1 MNRRALTEGVMPFKT
16 EYLSTGGIRTW
27 ELTPDGATEAVDR
40 AFRPTLYVRADHRH
54 GLGDVEEYLSS
65 HPVVSLVER
74 EHHRPGWREDTEEVL
89 RVDVDSLPA
98 VEEIASQVTRHGR
111 PGGYQCFNVDL
122 SPEFRYCLETDQD
135 PTPSRDLDVLR
146 LAALRE
152 KVAGVES
159 LTRVDVG
166 DDTIEGVPEMVATE
180 VAHRVQ
186 SRDPDVLRVS
196 SADLIP
202 RLFLAAPVDRDVYK
216 LGRKPD
222 YTKRAGESTYES
234 YGRVGH
240 SPARYSVPGRV
251 IVDESN
257 SFFLEEA
264 GLEGIIDLVER
275 SGKPLQEAA
284 WASIGNVLTAI
295 QIQYADDRDVLVPW
309 RSWRTERFK
318 TASQLEAADRGGFT
332 FEPDVGVHET
342 VHELDFSSLYP
353 NIIREHNISPETIR
367 CDCHPDREDVP
378 GLGYSIC
385 PDDGYLPEVLSPII
399 DDRTDIK
406 DELATTDDPDRV
418 EELEARS
425 AALKWI
431 LVSCFGYQGFS
442 NAKFGR
448 IEAHEAINAYA
459 REILLDAKEAFEEA
473 GYRVVHGIIDSI
485 WVQPREDVEQE
496 AVEEVARKVS
506 EAAGINLEHEGVYD
520 WVAFCPTVDGRD
532 GALTKYFGR
541 RESGEYKYR
550 GIECRQRSTP
560 AWIAD
565 LQRELIEVY
574 DETQSEEAVLARVLD
589 SIGELRSGRVDP
601 AQLAVR
607 NRVQKT
613 PAEYEHETRNVA
625 ALRQADEEVGG
636 IPAGEDV
643 EYVVVDDEK
652 SSRDRVELVS
662 EEPERYDKAFY
673 VELARRAAAGVLG
686 PFGYSED
693 DIHRNV
699 EDGRQAVFR
708 V

>member
-1 MNRRALTEGVMPFKT
+1 MVLTAEFLDDGAV
-16 EYLSTGGIRTW
+16 RHW
-27 ELTPDGATEAVDR
+27 ELTKQGATSSISR
-40 AFRPTLYVRADHRH
+40 IYSPRLYVRADDRH
-54 GLGDVEEYLSS
+54 ALGDIESYLED
-65 HPVVSLVER
+65 HPVVVSVDAR
-74 EHHRPGWREDTEEVL
+74 EFRPGWRDDYESVL
-89 RVDVDSLPA
+89 RVNVDQLHHLT
-98 VEEIASQVTRHGR
+98 EIAGQVTRYGR
-111 PGGYQCFNVDL
+111 PGGFQCYNVDF
-122 SPEFRYCLETDQD
+122 SREFRYCLETGLDAA
-135 PTPSRDLDVLR
+135 PSRELDVLQMEAPR
-146 LAALRE
+146 KQVNGVNALTE
-152 KVAGVES
+152 VA
-159 LTRVDVG
+159 VG
-166 DDTIEGVPEMVATE
+166 DTTFSGVPEVVATD
-180 VAHRVQ
+180 VSTRIRDV
-186 SRDPDVLRVS
+186 DPDVLQVS

-202 RLFLAAPVDRDVYK
+202 RLFEAAPTDEDAYQ
-216 LGRKPD
+216 LGRLPG
-222 YTKRAGESTYES
+222 YTKRAGASTYES
-234 YGRVGH
+234 YGQVGH
-240 SPARYSVPGRV
+240 SPARYSIPGRV
-251 IVDESN
+251 IVDKSN

-264 GLEGIIDLVER
+264 GLDGILDLVRR

-284 WASIGNVLTAI
+284 WASIGNILTAI
-295 QIQYADDRDVLVPW
+295 QIQYAAEQDVLVPW

-318 TASQLEAADRGGFT
+318 TATQLDAADRGGFT
-332 FEPDVGVHET
+332 FEPDVGVHEN

-367 CDCHPDREDVP
+367 CGCHPEREDVP

-385 PDDGYLPEVLSPII
+385 PEDGYLPEVLGPII
-399 DDRTDIK
+399 DDRADIK
-406 DELATTDDPDRV
+406 AEIATTDDPDRV

-485 WVQPREDVEQE
+485 WVQPREGVEQE

-506 EAAGINLEHEGVYD
+506 EATGINLEHEGVYD

-550 GIECRQRSTP
+550 GIECRHRSTP
-560 AWIAD
+560 PWIAEFQRD
-565 LQRELIEVY
+565 LVEVY

-613 PAEYEHETRNVA
+613 PVEYEHETRNVA
-625 ALRQADEEVGG
+625 ALRQANEEVGG

-662 EEPERYDKAFY
+662 EGPERYDKAFY

-686 PFGYSED
+686 PFGYSEN

>member
-1 MNRRALTEGVMPFKT
+1 MEVPMPFKT
-16 EYLSTGGIRTW
+16 EYLSTGGIRRW
-27 ELTPDGATEAVDR
+27 DLTSDGATPTVDR
-40 AFRPTLYVRADHRH
+40 GFTPTLYVRADHRH
-54 GLGDVEEYLSS
+54 ALAEVEEYLSA
-65 HPVVSLVER
+65 HPVVARVGRER
-74 EHHRPGWREDTEEVL
+74 HRPGWRAEAEEVL

-98 VEEIASQVTRHGR
+98 VEEIASQVTRYGR

-122 SPEFRYCLETDQD
+122 SPEFRYCLETGQD
-135 PTPSRDLDVLR
+135 PSPGRDLDVLR
-146 LAALRE
+146 LSVSRE
-152 KVAGVES
+152 KAAGVES
-159 LTRVDVG
+159 LTRVQVG
-166 DDTIEGVPEMVATE
+166 EDTIEGVPEMVATE

-186 SRDPDVLRVS
+186 ARDPDVLRVS

-202 RLFLAAPVDRDVYK
+202 RLFLAAPVDRDVYQ

-264 GLEGIIDLVER
+264 GLEGIVDLVER

-295 QIQYADDRDVLVPW
+295 QIQYAADESVLVPW

-385 PDDGYLPEVLSPII
+385 PDDGYLPEVLGPII
-399 DDRTDIK
+399 DDRAAIK
-406 DELATTDDPDRV
+406 EELAATDDPDRA
-418 EELEARS
+418 EDLEARS

-459 REILLDAKEAFEEA
+459 REILLDAKEAFEAA

-485 WVQPREDVEQE
+485 WVQPREGVESEPVAGVAHDV
-496 AVEEVARKVS
+496 S
-506 EAAGINLEHEGVYD
+506 AATGIELEHEGVYD

-560 AWIAD
+560 PWIGEF
-565 LQRELIEVY
+565 QRELVEVY
-574 DETQSEEAVLARVLD
+574 DETRSEEAVLARVLD
-589 SIGELRSGRVDP
+589 GIGELRSGRVDP
-601 AQLAVR
+601 ERLAVR
-607 NRVQKT
+607 NRVRKT
-613 PAEYEHETRNVA
+613 PAEYGHETRNVA
-625 ALRQADEEVGG
+625 ALRRADEEVGG
-636 IPAGEDV
+636 IPPGEDV

-662 EEPERYDKAFY
+662 EKPERYDESFY
-673 VELARRAAAGVLG
+673 VELATRAAAGVLG
-686 PFGYSED
+686 PFGFSES
-693 DIHRNV
+693 DIHRDV
-699 EDGRQAVFR
+699 EDGRQAVFKS
-708 V
+708 

>member
-1 MNRRALTEGVMPFKT
+1 MEVPMSFKT
-16 EYLSTGGIRTW
+16 EYLSTGGIRRW
-27 ELTPDGATEAVDR
+27 DLTSDGATPTVDR
-40 AFRPTLYVRADHRH
+40 GFTPTLYVRADHRH
-54 GLGDVEEYLSS
+54 ALAEVEEYLSA
-65 HPVVSLVER
+65 HPVVARVER
-74 EHHRPGWREDTEEVL
+74 ERHRPGWRAEAEEVL

-98 VEEIASQVTRHGR
+98 VEEIASQVTRYGR

-135 PTPSRDLDVLR
+135 PSPGRELDVLR
-146 LAALRE
+146 LSVSRE
-152 KVAGVES
+152 KAAGVES
-159 LTRVDVG
+159 LTRVQVG
-166 DDTIEGVPEMVATE
+166 EDTIEGVPEMVATE

-186 SRDPDVLRVS
+186 ARDPDVLRVS

-202 RLFLAAPVDRDVYK
+202 RLFLAAPVDRDVYQ

-264 GLEGIIDLVER
+264 GLEGIADLVER

-295 QIQYADDRDVLVPW
+295 QIQYAADESVLVPW

-385 PDDGYLPEVLSPII
+385 PEDGYLPEILGPII
-399 DDRTDIK
+399 DDRADIK
-406 DELATTDDPDRV
+406 AELATTDDPDRV

-459 REILLDAKEAFEEA
+459 REILLDAKAAFEEA

-485 WVQPREDVEQE
+485 WVQPRNDVDQEPVE
-496 AVEEVARKVS
+496 AVAREVS
-506 EAAGINLEHEGVYD
+506 EATGIELEHEGVYN
-520 WVAFCPTVDGRD
+520 WVAFCPTADGRD

-541 RESGEYKYR
+541 QESGEYKYR

-560 AWIAD
+560 PWIAD

-574 DETQSEEAVLARVLD
+574 DQTRETDAVLARVLD
-589 SIGELRSGRVDP
+589 AIGDLRAGRVEP
-601 AQLAVR
+601 SELAIR
-607 NRVQKT
+607 NRVTKT
-613 PAEYEHETRNVA
+613 PAEYGHETRNVA
-625 ALRQADEEVGG
+625 ALRRAEDSVGS
-636 IPAGEDV
+636 IAPGEDV
-643 EYVVVDDEK
+643 EYVVVNDDV
-652 SSRDRVELVS
+652 SSRDRVELLS
-662 EEPERYDKAFY
+662 EAPDDYDTEFY
-673 VELARRAAAGVLG
+673 VELVTRAATGVLG
-686 PFGYSED
+686 PFGYTQEEVISGAESTQQLELTTP
-693 DIHRNV
+693 R
-699 EDGRQAVFR
+699 
-708 V
+708 